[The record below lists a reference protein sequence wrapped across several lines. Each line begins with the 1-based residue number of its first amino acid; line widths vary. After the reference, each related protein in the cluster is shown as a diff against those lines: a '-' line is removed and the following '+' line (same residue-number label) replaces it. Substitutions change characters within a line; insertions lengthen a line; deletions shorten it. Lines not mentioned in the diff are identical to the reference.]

1 MTMKKKKPLARRV
14 TSGSLKPRSAAATNQ
29 QAPRTD
35 PVYRMLVQ
43 IVRNT
48 QRVIRHGFPLTP
60 NAQRLFD
67 RAVKT
72 LRTAGWKG

>member
-1 MTMKKKKPLARRV
+1 MKK
-14 TSGSLKPRSAAATNQ
+14 
-29 QAPRTD
+29 APRTD

-48 QRVIRHGFPLTP
+48 QRVIQQGFPLTP

-72 LRTAGWKG
+72 LRAAGWKG

>member
-1 MTMKKKKPLARRV
+1 MKKP
-14 TSGSLKPRSAAATNQ
+14 S
-29 QAPRTD
+29 RTD

-48 QRVIRHGFPLTP
+48 QRVIQQGFPLTP

-72 LRTAGWKG
+72 LRAAGCKG